1 MLIKGARAVDPANKR
16 DEISDIRIKD
26 GVIAETGRNLKAEP
40 EEEIIDA
47 SGLTAAPGFID
58 GHCHFR
64 DPGFEYKEDILTG
77 AAAAAKG
84 GFTSVICLANTNPPV
99 DNVDTL
105 SYVLEKGRKT
115 GINVYSAACI
125 SKGMSG
131 EELTDLDSLKKA
143 GAAVFTDDGKPLADA
158 ALTEKAMKWA
168 AENGA
173 VLSFHEEEPDLVGTA
188 GVNDGKVSRA
198 LGFTKGAEASAEDCL
213 VARDCAI
220 AVRTGARIC
229 IQHISSGVSAEF
241 VRHAKSMGADVWAEA
256 TPHHFSMTEDDVLKH
271 GTLAKM
277 NPPLRTEE
285 DRRAIIEAIADGTI
299 EVIAT
304 DHAPHSEE
312 EKARE
317 FAKAPS
323 GIIGL
328 ETSFAVGYTYL
339 VKPGHLT
346 LPKLIERMTAGP
358 ARLYGLNAGT
368 LSEDAPA
375 DIVLI
380 DTEEKWLV
388 TDDFAS
394 KSKNSP
400 YIGETLTGKVKMT
413 ICGGKVVYDE
423 TR

>member
-26 GVIAETGRNLKAEP
+26 GVIAETGMNLKAEP

-64 DPGFEYKEDILTG
+64 DPGFEYKEDIFTG

-84 GFTSVICLANTNPPV
+84 GFTSVICLANTEPPV

-105 SYVLEKGRKT
+105 NYVLEKGRKT

-125 SKGMSG
+125 SKGMNG

-173 VLSFHEEEPDLVGTA
+173 VLSFHEEDPHLVGTA

-213 VARDCAI
+213 VARDCAL

-229 IQHISSGVSAEF
+229 IQHISSGVSAAL

-328 ETSFAVGYTYL
+328 ETSFAAGYTYL
-339 VKPGHLT
+339 VKPGYLT
-346 LPKLIERMTAGP
+346 LSKLIERMTAGP
-358 ARLYGLNAGT
+358 ARLYSLNAGT
-368 LSEDAPA
+368 LSEGAPA

-380 DTEEKWLV
+380 DTEEEWLV

>member
-84 GFTSVICLANTNPPV
+84 GFTSVICLANTEPPV

-173 VLSFHEEEPDLVGTA
+173 VLSFHEEDPHLVGTA

>member
-1 MLIKGARAVDPANKR
+1 MLIKGARVIDPANGK

-26 GVIAETGRNLKAEP
+26 GVIKETGMGLEAETDEDVV
-40 EEEIIDA
+40 DA
-47 SGLTAAPGFID
+47 SGLVAAPGFID

-64 DPGFEYKEDILTG
+64 DPGFEYKEDIFTG

-105 SYVLEKGRKT
+105 NYVLEKGRKT
-115 GINVYSAACI
+115 GINVYSAASI
-125 SKGMSG
+125 SKGMKG
-131 EELTDLDSLKKA
+131 EGLADLDSLKKA
-143 GAAVFTDDGKPLADA
+143 GAAVFTDDGKPLANA

-173 VLSFHEEEPDLVGTA
+173 VLSFHEEDPDLVGVA

-213 VARDCAI
+213 VARDCAL
-220 AVRTGARIC
+220 ALRTGARIC
-229 IQHISSGVSAEF
+229 IQHISSGVSAEL

-256 TPHHFSMTEDDVLKH
+256 TPHHFSMTEDDVLKY
-271 GTLAKM
+271 GSLAKM
-277 NPPLRTEE
+277 NPPLRTES
-285 DRRAIIEAIADGTI
+285 DRQAIIEAIADGTI
-299 EVIAT
+299 GVIAT

-317 FAKAPS
+317 FKDAPS

-339 VKPGHLT
+339 VKPGYLT
-346 LPKLIERMTAGP
+346 LSKLIERMTAGP
-358 ARLYGLNAGT
+358 AELYGFDAGT
-368 LSEDAPA
+368 LSVGAPA
-375 DIVLI
+375 DVVLL
-380 DTEEKWLV
+380 DMEEEWVV

-400 YIGETLTGKVKMT
+400 YPGQKLTGRVKMT
-413 ICGGKVVYDE
+413 ICGGKKVYLDL
-423 TR
+423 

>member
-16 DEISDIRIKD
+16 DEISDIRIID

-105 SYVLEKGRKT
+105 NYVLEKGRIT

-125 SKGMSG
+125 SKGMNG
-131 EELTDLDSLKKA
+131 EELTDLAFLKKA

-168 AENGA
+168 AENDA
-173 VLSFHEEEPDLVGTA
+173 VLSFHEEDPYLVGTA

-198 LGFTKGAEASAEDCL
+198 LGFTKGAESSAEDCL
-213 VARDCAI
+213 VARDCAL

-229 IQHISSGVSAEF
+229 IQHISSGVSAEL

-328 ETSFAVGYTYL
+328 ETSFAAGYTYL
-339 VKPGHLT
+339 VKPGYLT

-368 LSEDAPA
+368 LSEGAPA
-375 DIVLI
+375 DIVLL
-380 DTEEKWLV
+380 DTEEEWIV
-388 TDDFAS
+388 TDDFTS

-400 YIGETLTGKVKMT
+400 YIGEKLTGKVKMT
-413 ICGGKVVYDE
+413 ICGGKVVYNE

>member
-1 MLIKGARAVDPANKR
+1 MLIKGARAVDPANNR

-26 GVIAETGRNLKAEP
+26 GVIAETGRSLKAEP
-40 EEEIIDA
+40 EEEVIDA

-64 DPGFEYKEDILTG
+64 DPGFEYKEDIFTG

-84 GFTSVICLANTNPPV
+84 GFTSVICLANTEPPV

-105 SYVLEKGRKT
+105 NYVLEKGRKT

-125 SKGMSG
+125 SKGMNG

-173 VLSFHEEEPDLVGTA
+173 VLSFHEEDPCLVGTA

-213 VARDCAI
+213 VARDCAL

-241 VRHAKSMGADVWAEA
+241 VRHAKFMGADVWAEA

-271 GTLAKM
+271 GTLTKM

-328 ETSFAVGYTYL
+328 ETSFAAGYTYL

-346 LPKLIERMTAGP
+346 ISKLIERMTAGP

-368 LSEDAPA
+368 LSEGAPA
-375 DIVLI
+375 DIVLL
-380 DTEEKWLV
+380 DTEEEWLV

>member
-1 MLIKGARAVDPANKR
+1 MLIKGARAVDPANNR

-105 SYVLEKGRKT
+105 NYVLEKGRKT

-125 SKGMSG
+125 SKGMNG

-168 AENGA
+168 AENDA
-173 VLSFHEEEPDLVGTA
+173 VLSFHEEDPDLVGTA

-198 LGFTKGAEASAEDCL
+198 LGFAKGAEASAEDCL
-213 VARDCAI
+213 VARDCAL

-229 IQHISSGVSAEF
+229 IQHISSGVSAEL

-285 DRRAIIEAIADGTI
+285 DRRAIIEAIVDGTI

-312 EKARE
+312 EKAGE

-328 ETSFAVGYTYL
+328 ETSFAAGYTYL

-368 LSEDAPA
+368 LSEGAPA

-380 DTEEKWLV
+380 DTEEEWVV

>member
-84 GFTSVICLANTNPPV
+84 GFTSVICLANTEPPV

-173 VLSFHEEEPDLVGTA
+173 VLSFHEEDPHLVGTA

-213 VARDCAI
+213 VARDCAL

-229 IQHISSGVSAEF
+229 IQHISSGVSAAL

-380 DTEEKWLV
+380 DTEEEWLV

-400 YIGETLTGKVKMT
+400 YIGEKLTGKVKMT

>member
-1 MLIKGARAVDPANKR
+1 MLIKGARAVDPANNR

-26 GVIAETGRNLKAEP
+26 GVIAETGRSLKAEP
-40 EEEIIDA
+40 EEEVIDA

-105 SYVLEKGRKT
+105 NYVLEKGRKT

-220 AVRTGARIC
+220 AVRPGARIC

-285 DRRAIIEAIADGTI
+285 DRRAIIEAIADRTI

>member
-1 MLIKGARAVDPANKR
+1 MTLEEAADKLWEDRAYDERVKNLYRKAVMQIR
-16 DEISDIRIKD
+16 QILSEYHADEIFFAGRGACQVAAQKIDCDYYGFLENDPEAVRAWKMS
-26 GVIAETGRNLKAEP
+26 GGYLQEYSWAEETG
-40 EEEIIDA
+40 
-47 SGLTAAPGFID
+47 
-58 GHCHFR
+58 
-64 DPGFEYKEDILTG
+64 
-77 AAAAAKG
+77 AK
-84 GFTSVICLANTNPPV
+84 
-99 DNVDTL
+99 
-105 SYVLEKGRKT
+105 
-115 GINVYSAACI
+115 
-125 SKGMSG
+125 
-131 EELTDLDSLKKA
+131 
-143 GAAVFTDDGKPLADA
+143 
-158 ALTEKAMKWA
+158 
-168 AENGA
+168 
-173 VLSFHEEEPDLVGTA
+173 
-188 GVNDGKVSRA
+188 VN
-198 LGFTKGAEASAEDCL
+198 
-213 VARDCAI
+213 
-220 AVRTGARIC
+220 
-229 IQHISSGVSAEF
+229 IQHISTAGAVEA
-241 VRHAKSMGADVWAEA
+241 VRRSKKRGSRVTAEA
-256 TPHHFSMTEDDVLKH
+256 APHHFTLNEEAVLEY

-328 ETSFAVGYTYL
+328 ETSFAAGYTYL

-358 ARLYGLNAGT
+358 ARLYSLNAGT
-368 LSEDAPA
+368 LSEGAPA

>member
-1 MLIKGARAVDPANKR
+1 MLIKGARVIDPANDK

-105 SYVLEKGRKT
+105 NYVLEKGRKT

-125 SKGMSG
+125 SKGLNG

-168 AENGA
+168 VENDA
-173 VLSFHEEEPDLVGTA
+173 VLSFHEEDPHLVGTA

-198 LGFTKGAEASAEDCL
+198 LDFIKGAEASAEDCL
-213 VARDCAI
+213 VARDCAL

-304 DHAPHSEE
+304 DHAPHSEG

-328 ETSFAVGYTYL
+328 ETSFAAGYTYL
-339 VKPGHLT
+339 VKPGYLT
-346 LPKLIERMTAGP
+346 LSKLIERMTAGP

-368 LSEDAPA
+368 LSEGAPA

-380 DTEEKWLV
+380 DTGEEWVV

-423 TR
+423 AR

>member
-1 MLIKGARAVDPANKR
+1 MLIKGARAVDPANNR

-26 GVIAETGRNLKAEP
+26 GVIAETGRSLKAEP
-40 EEEIIDA
+40 EEEVIDA

-84 GFTSVICLANTNPPV
+84 GFTSVICLANTEPPV

-105 SYVLEKGRKT
+105 NYVLEKGRKT

-125 SKGMSG
+125 SKGMNG
-131 EELTDLDSLKKA
+131 KELTDLASLKKA

-168 AENGA
+168 AENDA
-173 VLSFHEEEPDLVGTA
+173 VLSFHEEDPCLVGTA
-188 GVNDGKVSRA
+188 GVNDGKVSRT

-213 VARDCAI
+213 VARDCAL

-328 ETSFAVGYTYL
+328 ET
-339 VKPGHLT
+339 
-346 LPKLIERMTAGP
+346 
-358 ARLYGLNAGT
+358 
-368 LSEDAPA
+368 
-375 DIVLI
+375 
-380 DTEEKWLV
+380 
-388 TDDFAS
+388 
-394 KSKNSP
+394 
-400 YIGETLTGKVKMT
+400 
-413 ICGGKVVYDE
+413 
-423 TR
+423 

>member
-1 MLIKGARAVDPANKR
+1 MLIKGARAVDPANNR
-16 DEISDIRIKD
+16 DKISDIRIKD
-26 GVIAETGRNLKAEP
+26 GVIAETGRNLETEP
-40 EEEIIDA
+40 EEEVIDA

-105 SYVLEKGRKT
+105 NYVLKKGRKT

-125 SKGMSG
+125 SKGMNG

-143 GAAVFTDDGKPLADA
+143 GAAVFTDDGKPLVDA

-168 AENGA
+168 AENDA
-173 VLSFHEEEPDLVGTA
+173 VLSFHEEDPYLVGTA

-213 VARDCAI
+213 VARDCAL

-328 ETSFAVGYTYL
+328 ETSFAAGYTYL
-339 VKPGHLT
+339 VKPEHLT

-358 ARLYGLNAGT
+358 ARLYSLNAGT
-368 LSEDAPA
+368 LSEGAPA
-375 DIVLI
+375 DIVLL
-380 DTEEKWLV
+380 DTEEEWLV

-400 YIGETLTGKVKMT
+400 YIGEKLTGKVKMT

>member
-1 MLIKGARAVDPANKR
+1 MLIKGARAVDPANNR

-26 GVIAETGRNLKAEP
+26 GVIAETGRSLKAEP

-84 GFTSVICLANTNPPV
+84 GFTSVICLANTEPPV

-105 SYVLEKGRKT
+105 NYVLEKGRKT

-125 SKGMSG
+125 SKGMNG

-173 VLSFHEEEPDLVGTA
+173 VLSFHEEDPHLVGTA

-213 VARDCAI
+213 VARDCAL

-229 IQHISSGVSAEF
+229 IQHISSGVSAAL

-299 EVIAT
+299 EVN
-304 DHAPHSEE
+304 
-312 EKARE
+312 RN
-317 FAKAPS
+317 
-323 GIIGL
+323 
-328 ETSFAVGYTYL
+328 
-339 VKPGHLT
+339 
-346 LPKLIERMTAGP
+346 GP
-358 ARLYGLNAGT
+358 C
-368 LSEDAPA
+368 
-375 DIVLI
+375 
-380 DTEEKWLV
+380 
-388 TDDFAS
+388 
-394 KSKNSP
+394 SP
-400 YIGETLTGKVKMT
+400 LGRGKGEGVCK
-413 ICGGKVVYDE
+413 GSQ
-423 TR
+423 RNNRP